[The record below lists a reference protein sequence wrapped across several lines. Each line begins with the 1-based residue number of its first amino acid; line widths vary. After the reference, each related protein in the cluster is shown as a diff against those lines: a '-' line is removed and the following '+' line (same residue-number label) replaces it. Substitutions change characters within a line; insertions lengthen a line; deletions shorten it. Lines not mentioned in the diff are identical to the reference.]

1 MNMNHEDDYF
11 SREELLKGS
20 PSRLASILLFAIENQ
35 VAFYKSRAKQATA
48 LYLTQKTAEQQEHEF
63 LDALAAGRHFRDPI
77 HIQDIERYAPKWSSL
92 VSQNNN
98 VMAALAHQIAT
109 KYKLY
114 KDNIP
119 NIRATLGLNNPEIHN
134 TYQELYG
141 QPLDSIYLSKISIQE
156 RFRWLSTSFA
166 YRLETLP
173 PFWMALVLTMPG
185 ATGLIAL
192 PIAFANL
199 GLWMGILL
207 LVIFGLVNMIT
218 VAALAE
224 SVTRSGTSRFGL
236 GFLGQ
241 LVNEYLGKAG
251 SGLLTLILS
260 LNNFIVLIIFYIGV
274 AGTLEGATSISAK
287 AWIILIFVV
296 GVFFLSRRSLNST
309 VASTLMIVFVC
320 LALILIIPVL
330 ALPWFSIDNFSKAS
344 TALIDNQSIN
354 WSIFQAVFGVMLSTY
369 FSHLLVATY
378 GRIILERD
386 PSGRSWIR
394 GSAAAIFVF
403 MLIACLWLVI
413 INGVLPNDILG
424 ATTGTVLTPLA
435 EKVGPV
441 VNILGSILVVLSL
454 GLATVQVSLALY
466 YLVQERLP
474 SSGEPTKYFKQLSD
488 LHRFILGTLPV
499 AGVFLLS
506 EYVAIT
512 GTGSFAQ
519 LLGYLGTL
527 SLPLLGGVFPML
539 LLVATRRKGDFVP
552 KNPLRFLGNPLLV
565 ILIYLLF
572 ISVIFLYGLFI
583 WDNPLVKFIA
593 FCFGASVI
601 GTTIVMFRRG
611 MLDGRLVFELCQ
623 DYQPSDASSFTL
635 SAFGKPYETVI
646 SYKNDT
652 GKDRI
657 SGSSGAL
664 PPYKSL
670 QSISLGIPCEG
681 LREFKVWVHKINE
694 KGIHEGVPVQ
704 INLSDGTNHQ
714 SYILEQGIGVF
725 ALPAGFENYNLTINF
740 EDHEQWIKK

>member
-1 MNMNHEDDYF
+1 MNTTKEDEFF

-20 PSRLASILLFAIENQ
+20 PSRLASILLFAVENQ

-48 LYLTQKTAEQQEHEF
+48 LYLTKKTAEQHEHEF

-77 HIQDIERYAPKWSSL
+77 HIQDIERFAPKWTSL
-92 VSQNNN
+92 VSQNKN
-98 VMAALAHQIAT
+98 VIAALAHQIAS
-109 KYKLY
+109 KYNLY
-114 KDNIP
+114 KDFIP
-119 NIRATLGLNNPEIHN
+119 NIRESLRLADPEIHK
-134 TYQELYG
+134 TYQDLYG
-141 QPLDSIYLSKISIQE
+141 QPLDSIYTPKISIKE
-156 RFRWLSTSFA
+156 RFRWFSTSFA

-173 PFWMALVLTMPG
+173 PFWMALALTMPG

-224 SVTRSGTSRFGL
+224 SVARSGTSRFGL

-241 LVNEYLGKAG
+241 LVSEYLGKTG

-274 AGTLEGATSISAK
+274 AGTLEGATTISSK
-287 AWIILIFVV
+287 VWIILIFAV
-296 GVFFLSRRSLNST
+296 GVFFLSRRSLSST

-320 LALILIIPVL
+320 LALIIIIPLL
-330 ALPWFSIDNFSKAS
+330 ALPWFSIENFSNAS
-344 TALIDNQSIN
+344 TSLMESQSID

-378 GRIILERD
+378 GPIILERD
-386 PSGRSWIR
+386 SSGRSWIR

-403 MLIACLWLVI
+403 MLISCLWLVV
-413 INGVLPNDILG
+413 INGALPNEIL
-424 ATTGTVLTPLA
+424 ATTTGTVLTPLA
-435 EKVGPV
+435 EEVGPV

-474 SSGEPTKYFKQLSD
+474 SPGEPTKYFTRLSD
-488 LHRFILGTLPV
+488 IKRFILGTLPV
-499 AGVFLLS
+499 AGVFLLA

-539 LLVATRRKGDFVP
+539 LLGATRRKGDFVP
-552 KNPLRFLGNPLLV
+552 KNPFRPLGNPLL
-565 ILIYLLF
+565 ITLIYLLF
-572 ISVIFLYGLFI
+572 ISIIFLYGLFI
-583 WDNPLVKFIA
+583 WDNPIVKFVT
-593 FCFGASVI
+593 FCFGGGVI
-601 GTTIVMFRRG
+601 GTTIVMLRRG

-623 DYQPSDASSFTL
+623 DYQPSLVSNFTL
-635 SAFGKPYETVI
+635 TALGKPYETEI
-646 SYKNDT
+646 SFKSDA
-652 GKDRI
+652 GEDRI
-657 SGSSGAL
+657 FGSTGML
-664 PPYKSL
+664 PFYKSL
-670 QSISLGIPCEG
+670 HSLSLNMPSNGIK
-681 LREFKVWVHKINE
+681 EFKVWTHKINE
-694 KGIHEGVPVQ
+694 KGIHEGIPIQ
-704 INLSDGTNHQ
+704 IDLNFADNHLSYLVD
-714 SYILEQGIGVF
+714 QGIGVY
-725 ALPAGFENYNLTINF
+725 ALPASRENINLTIF
-740 EDHEQWIKK
+740 FRGDDL